1 VDWDEQLFS
10 LFDDLE
16 QQAESLYDLE
26 REGDLADRSRSEY
39 AAVSLASRLMASVGD
54 RVGLSVRAVGDIGG
68 ELRRV
73 GDGWCLVHGPAQ
85 DWVVRLAAVVT
96 VEGTSGRSLP
106 EAAWSPLTRL
116 GFGSTLR
123 RIADTGDRCLVHTL
137 DGATRD
143 VVLSRVG
150 QDFVEATMGEG
161 RTILIAHVA
170 IAAVQS
176 RA

>member
-1 VDWDEQLFS
+1 VDWDEQLFA

-26 REGDLADRSRSEY
+26 REVDLADRSRSEY
-39 AAVSLASRLMASVGD
+39 AAVSLASRLMASVGEPI
-54 RVGLSVRAVGDIGG
+54 GLTVRAVGDLSGD
-68 ELRRV
+68 LRRV
-73 GDGWCLVHGPAQ
+73 GDGWCLLHGRDQ
-85 DWVVRLAAVVT
+85 DWVVRLAALVAI
-96 VEGTSGRSLP
+96 EGASARSLP
-106 EAAWSPLTRL
+106 EVAWSPLTRL

-123 RIADTGDRCLVHTL
+123 RIADTGDRCVVHTL

-150 QDFVEATMGEG
+150 QDFVEATMGE
-161 RTILIAHVA
+161 RTVLLAHRA

-176 RA
+176 RV